1 MFYQENY
8 SLNHHFQN
16 TICALSSP
24 PGKGAIALIR
34 ITGADTFSILSKI
47 FNKDLGEV
55 KGNTIHFGVIS
66 DSSSRQSEIIDSSL
80 PLNDKK
86 VIIDEVLVSVFR
98 APHTYT
104 GEDLAEISCHASPF
118 IIRKILSL
126 LMEKGCEAATPGEFT
141 MRAFMNKKMD
151 LSQAEAVADLIS
163 SQSDA
168 SHKLAMQQVR
178 GGFSKEI
185 SALREQLIHFASLLE
200 LELDFAEEDV
210 EFADRTEFLKLIDKL
225 ILSVKTLADSF
236 EFGNVIKNGIPVAII
251 GVPNVGKSTLLNS
264 LLNENR
270 ALVSEIAGTT
280 RDTIEDMVTIKGVD
294 FRFIDTAGLRET
306 KDVVEKMG
314 IERTYDKIKDSSILL
329 YLIDGGNINKNEI
342 QNNITAIQK
351 RAGENKK
358 LWVIINK
365 SDLIKNIDEVKTD
378 LHDLENVMY
387 LSAKENFGVE
397 ELKNHLYEFVQNNS
411 FAQQDLVVTNARHH
425 AALTKALASLSLVKE
440 GMQNKI
446 PGDLLAVDIRKT
458 LYHLGEITGEI
469 STDDLLG
476 NIFSK
481 FCIGK

>member
-1 MFYQENY
+1 
-8 SLNHHFQN
+8 
-16 TICALSSP
+16 
-24 PGKGAIALIR
+24 
-34 ITGADTFSILSKI
+34 
-47 FNKDLGEV
+47 
-55 KGNTIHFGVIS
+55 
-66 DSSSRQSEIIDSSL
+66 
-80 PLNDKK
+80 
-86 VIIDEVLVSVFR
+86 
-98 APHTYT
+98 
-104 GEDLAEISCHASPF
+104 
-118 IIRKILSL
+118 
-126 LMEKGCEAATPGEFT
+126 MEKGCEAATPGEFT

-314 IERTYDKIKDSSILL
+314 IERTYDKIKDYSI
-329 YLIDGGNINKNEI
+329 
-342 QNNITAIQK
+342 
-351 RAGENKK
+351 
-358 LWVIINK
+358 
-365 SDLIKNIDEVKTD
+365 
-378 LHDLENVMY
+378 
-387 LSAKENFGVE
+387 
-397 ELKNHLYEFVQNNS
+397 
-411 FAQQDLVVTNARHH
+411 
-425 AALTKALASLSLVKE
+425 
-440 GMQNKI
+440 
-446 PGDLLAVDIRKT
+446 
-458 LYHLGEITGEI
+458 
-469 STDDLLG
+469 
-476 NIFSK
+476 
-481 FCIGK
+481 

>member
-1 MFYQENY
+1 LSNP
-8 SLNHHFQN
+8 FQN

-34 ITGADTFSILSKI
+34 VTGVNTFTILSKI
-47 FNKDLGEV
+47 FSKNLLEA
-55 KGNTIHFGVIS
+55 KGNTIHFGVIIDS
-66 DSSSRQSEIIDSSL
+66 SFLQNNILDSSSPQ
-80 PLNDKK
+80 NDKK
-86 VIIDEVLVSVFR
+86 EIVDEVLVSIFR
-98 APHTYT
+98 APLTYT

-126 LMEKGCEAATPGEFT
+126 LMANGCEAATPGEFT

-163 SQSDA
+163 SQSEA
-168 SHKLAMQQVR
+168 AHKLAMQQVR

-185 SALREQLIHFASLLE
+185 SALREQLIHFASMLE

-225 ILSVKTLADSF
+225 ISSVKKLADSF

-280 RDTIEDMVTIKGVD
+280 RDTIEDIVTIKGVD

-306 KDVVEKMG
+306 KDVVENMG

-329 YLIDGGNINKNEI
+329 YLIDGGNINKNDI
-342 QNNITAIQK
+342 LKNTTAIQK

-358 LWVIINK
+358 LWVIFNK
-365 SDLIKNIDEVKTD
+365 SDLIKNLEQVKTD

-397 ELKNHLYEFVQNNS
+397 ELKDHLYEFVQNNS
-411 FAQQDLVVTNARHH
+411 FAEQELVVTNARHH
-425 AALTKALASLSLVKE
+425 AALTKALESLSLVKE

>member
-1 MFYQENY
+1 M
-8 SLNHHFQN
+8 NHHFQN
-16 TICALSSP
+16 TICALSTP
-24 PGKGAIALIR
+24 QGKGAIALIR
-34 ITGADTFSILSKI
+34 LTGGKTFEILQQIFSKDIKQAD
-47 FNKDLGEV
+47 
-55 KGNTIHFGVIS
+55 GNTIHFG
-66 DSSSRQSEIIDSSL
+66 IIKDNNVL
-80 PLNDKK
+80 
-86 VIIDEVLVSVFR
+86 VDEVLVSVFR
-98 APHTYT
+98 APHSYT

-126 LMEKGCEAATPGEFT
+126 LMENGCEAATPGEFT

-163 SQSDA
+163 SQSEA
-168 SHKLAMQQVR
+168 AHKLAMQQVR

-185 SALREQLIHFASLLE
+185 SALRDQLIHFASMLE

-225 ILSVKTLADSF
+225 ISSVKTLADSF

-251 GVPNVGKSTLLNS
+251 GVPNVGKSTLLNA

-280 RDTIEDMVTIKGVD
+280 RDTIEDIVTIKGVD

-306 KDVVEKMG
+306 KDVVENMG

-329 YLIDGGNINKNEI
+329 YLIDGGNINKKEI
-342 QNNITAIQK
+342 QKNIAAIQK

-358 LWVIINK
+358 IWVIINK
-365 SDLIKNIDEVKTD
+365 SDLLRNLEDVKTE

-387 LSAKENFGVE
+387 LSAKDGIGVE
-397 ELKNHLYEFVQNNS
+397 ELKNHLFEFVQNNS
-411 FAQQDLVVTNARHH
+411 FAQQELVVTNARHH
-425 AALTKALASLSLVKE
+425 AALTKALSSLSLVKE
-440 GMQNKI
+440 GMKNKI
-446 PGDLLAVDIRKT
+446 PGDLVAVDVRQS
-458 LYHLGEITGEI
+458 LYHLSEITGDI
-469 STDDLLG
+469 STEDLLG
-476 NIFSK
+476 SIFSK

>member
-1 MFYQENY
+1 LEN
-8 SLNHHFQN
+8 
-16 TICALSSP
+16 
-24 PGKGAIALIR
+24 
-34 ITGADTFSILSKI
+34 
-47 FNKDLGEV
+47 
-55 KGNTIHFGVIS
+55 
-66 DSSSRQSEIIDSSL
+66 
-80 PLNDKK
+80 
-86 VIIDEVLVSVFR
+86 
-98 APHTYT
+98 
-104 GEDLAEISCHASPF
+104 
-118 IIRKILSL
+118 
-126 LMEKGCEAATPGEFT
+126 GCEAATPGEFT

-163 SQSDA
+163 SQSEA
-168 SHKLAMQQVR
+168 AHKLAMQQVR

-185 SALREQLIHFASLLE
+185 SALREQLIHFASMLE

-225 ILSVKTLADSF
+225 ISSVKKLADSF

-280 RDTIEDMVTIKGVD
+280 RDTIEDIVTIKGVD

-306 KDVVEKMG
+306 KDVVENMG

-329 YLIDGGNINKNEI
+329 YLIDGGNINKNDI
-342 QNNITAIQK
+342 LKNTSAIQK
-351 RAGENKK
+351 RAGDNKK
-358 LWVIINK
+358 LRVIINK
-365 SDLIKNIDEVKTD
+365 SDLIKNLDEVKTD
-378 LHDLENVMY
+378 LHDLENVMF

-397 ELKNHLYEFVQNNS
+397 ELKSHLYEFVQNNS
-411 FAQQDLVVTNARHH
+411 FAQQELVVTNARHH
-425 AALTKALASLSLVKE
+425 AALTKALESLSLVKE